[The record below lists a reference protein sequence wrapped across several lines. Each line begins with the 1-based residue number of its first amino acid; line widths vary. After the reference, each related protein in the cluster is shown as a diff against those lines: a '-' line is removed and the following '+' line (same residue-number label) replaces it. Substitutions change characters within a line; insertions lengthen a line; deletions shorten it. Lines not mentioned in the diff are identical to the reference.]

1 MAFDRP
7 IEADSVDNL
16 GLLSSLFRA
25 PVLGIMWLLGGEH
38 AKEDEHLKQENES
51 MEQELSDASD
61 NGRVSGEVGGS
72 KADCHSNGSDGC
84 HPGKKPHFNDSDPPV
99 ASAASVTPANQAE
112 VNGHNKENSPHNQ
125 LSVEVL
131 DSSDDESKCKSK
143 RTPAKNN
150 GRPPSSRHSSSPR
163 VGHTAVLD
171 PAIDMIDDLVAVME
185 RSTITI
191 GGSSGP
197 ATSAILTS
205 QENMACSSITS
216 LSVSYSAT
224 TFSNPI
230 ASQIMSH
237 HSSFS
242 DGDHPSMSATQHNSS
257 CSIRGI
263 KKMSWSDECGNRS
276 LVEYSYFDDSAAPP
290 RSNHWSGMKS
300 NSWRA
305 SRHSFDGT
313 EKGLGTRRGEV
324 RIIKSALKRSGSYS
338 PPQTLFGNNSR
349 RPTASTPSLSESSS
363 ASKMSEMKSF
373 RSLSVIGSS
382 FDSSGSDSSEH
393 VNKALEVSYDTDD
406 FTAAV
411 TDKLLNSNEC
421 VPSTL
426 QFGCGRA
433 SGGLIIPRGGPSDP
447 RYDFPG
453 GSRDSRYKLILGAGI
468 PATQE
473 QQAVASEQR
482 KQNDKP
488 AQDASPDGKASFSPN
503 PATSIANGRNSPGHH
518 HFLPRH
524 PPNGYISP
532 QYGFYVNITPPTPEP
547 YMKAGDK
554 LSRNA
559 AMQQQSYLQFQ
570 HQDFRAPSPI
580 PEGSPDPVAI
590 PQRFVGRSSVPRPSS
605 NRPSQEQNQSLS
617 TSRHNSLKPTFT
629 KNIKGMGMIL
639 AESTDHGVWPTVP
652 FG

>member
-1 MAFDRP
+1 MKRN
-7 IEADSVDNL
+7 NL
-16 GLLSSLFRA
+16 
-25 PVLGIMWLLGGEH
+25 
-38 AKEDEHLKQENES
+38 
-51 MEQELSDASD
+51 
-61 NGRVSGEVGGS
+61 
-72 KADCHSNGSDGC
+72 
-84 HPGKKPHFNDSDPPV
+84 
-99 ASAASVTPANQAE
+99 
-112 VNGHNKENSPHNQ
+112 
-125 LSVEVL
+125 
-131 DSSDDESKCKSK
+131 
-143 RTPAKNN
+143 
-150 GRPPSSRHSSSPR
+150 
-163 VGHTAVLD
+163 
-171 PAIDMIDDLVAVME
+171 
-185 RSTITI
+185 
-191 GGSSGP
+191 
-197 ATSAILTS
+197 
-205 QENMACSSITS
+205 
-216 LSVSYSAT
+216 
-224 TFSNPI
+224 
-230 ASQIMSH
+230 
-237 HSSFS
+237 
-242 DGDHPSMSATQHNSS
+242 
-257 CSIRGI
+257 
-263 KKMSWSDECGNRS
+263 
-276 LVEYSYFDDSAAPP
+276 
-290 RSNHWSGMKS
+290 
-300 NSWRA
+300 RA

-338 PPQTLFGNNSR
+338 PPQTLYGNNSR
-349 RPTASTPSLSESSS
+349 KLTASTPSPSESSS
-363 ASKMSEMKSF
+363 ASLMPEIKSF

-393 VNKALEVSYDTDD
+393 VNKGLEVSHDTDD
-406 FTAAV
+406 SMAAV

-473 QQAVASEQR
+473 HQAVASEQR
-482 KQNDKP
+482 EQNGKP
-488 AQDASPDGKASFSPN
+488 AQDASPDGKDSSSPN
-503 PATSIANGRNSPGHH
+503 PATLIASGRNSPGHH

-532 QYGFYVNITPPTPEP
+532 QYGFYVNITPPTPEL

-559 AMQQQSYLQFQ
+559 AMQQQSYQQFQ
-570 HQDFRAPSPI
+570 YQNFRAPSPI

-629 KNIKGMGMIL
+629 KNMKGMGMLL